1 MNFDKLQEQWN
12 QENNEVSLPQN
23 LDKIKEAHNP
33 IDKVRRNM
41 KFDLISQA
49 VLTVLIGFVPY

>member
-23 LDKIKEAHNP
+23 LDKIKE
-33 IDKVRRNM
+33 K
-41 KFDLISQA
+41 
-49 VLTVLIGFVPY
+49 LTKCEEI

>member
-41 KFDLISQA
+41 KNYGYEFL
-49 VLTVLIGFVPY
+49 